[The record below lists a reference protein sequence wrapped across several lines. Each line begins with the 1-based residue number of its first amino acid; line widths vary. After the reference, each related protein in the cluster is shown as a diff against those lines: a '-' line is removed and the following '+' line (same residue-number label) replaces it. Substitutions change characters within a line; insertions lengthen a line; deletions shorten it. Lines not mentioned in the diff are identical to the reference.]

1 MQSYRYAVVCA
12 RLCSIQM
19 CGCYKK
25 RAENQTTHHDKAK
38 KKHPRK
44 ILSKIWTKKQ
54 HNITRICDG
63 IGQDGMEWMLQHE
76 YTQRC
81 YSFSRFFT
89 LLSSYNSVL
98 SVRSSFVVDFHAFYV
113 RLAKVEHFIYSQRYI
128 LRGCTLYG
136 YARIHLH
143 TVAWHAQIDGRYHLC
158 THAWIYTKRPMT
170 PKAFGG
176 TSMDTYKFV
185 NRQKPYMDLFVW
197 DGKRVLGWMIPFS
210 VF

>member
-1 MQSYRYAVVCA
+1 MEWN
-12 RLCSIQM
+12 
-19 CGCYKK
+19 GCYSTSI
-25 RAENQTTHHDKAK
+25 RSGA
-38 KKHPRK
+38 
-44 ILSKIWTKKQ
+44 ILFLGS
-54 HNITRICDG
+54 
-63 IGQDGMEWMLQHE
+63 
-76 YTQRC
+76 
-81 YSFSRFFT
+81 SRFC
-89 LLSSYNSVL
+89 LLTILCRPSACT
-98 SVRSSFVVDFHAFYV
+98 SFVVDFHAFYV

-185 NRQKPYMDLFVW
+185 NRQKSVHGFVCM
-197 DGKRVLGWMIPFS
+197 GW
-210 VF
+210 